1 MGAITLVVL
10 LLLSTGFIA
19 TPAAAVTGTVGGGSS
34 RAMAIESFVV
44 DSNERGVVAGG
55 SAQGVIGFGGTTNG
69 VDTTLEL
76 VPTNVTEGLV
86 LAPINC
92 GDCTSSDPV
101 TFVYGGASPSY
112 SGTLTFDVTVPADA
126 AVGETFTLGITATE
140 SSSVGVD
147 SSYGEVVFTIVA
159 PATEMPAPTE
169 PSLPT
174 EPPAPIQTLPPVP
187 PTQTPIPITPA
198 ATETFEPDAPT
209 VTPTAD
215 VIPDTPIA
223 TATSTPDDASNAN
236 VRARITSA
244 DPVEANEIPGGSV
257 LLIRQGATDV
267 YTVVIGADGAPTS
280 LPIGGPQ
287 GVNLTTSQV
296 PVDFPYGVYTVSFDA
311 GAVFEPFVQDISL
324 DQPLE
329 TIDIVLIPE
338 LGDGESLVDLRIV
351 SSDPDLVDA
360 MGVDTNV
367 RLTQGDRV
375 VYDGALTTT
384 NLLPLPRTLSFTN
397 PIDFGVYTL
406 TIEAGEAFEVY
417 TAQVVIDES
426 PEQLVEIEL
435 RALTLTERLVG
446 VLKPTIEQVLS
457 GD

>member
-1 MGAITLVVL
+1 MTIGTPE
-10 LLLSTGFIA
+10 SA
-19 TPAAAVTGTVGGGSS
+19 T
-34 RAMAIESFVV
+34 
-44 DSNERGVVAGG
+44 
-55 SAQGVIGFGGTTNG
+55 Q
-69 VDTTLEL
+69 
-76 VPTNVTEGLV
+76 
-86 LAPINC
+86 
-92 GDCTSSDPV
+92 
-101 TFVYGGASPSY
+101 
-112 SGTLTFDVTVPADA
+112 
-126 AVGETFTLGITATE
+126 
-140 SSSVGVD
+140 
-147 SSYGEVVFTIVA
+147 
-159 PATEMPAPTE
+159 
-169 PSLPT
+169 
-174 EPPAPIQTLPPVP
+174 
-187 PTQTPIPITPA
+187 
-198 ATETFEPDAPT
+198 
-209 VTPTAD
+209 
-215 VIPDTPIA
+215 
-223 TATSTPDDASNAN
+223 
-236 VRARITSA
+236 
-244 DPVEANEIPGGSV
+244 
-257 LLIRQGATDV
+257 
-267 YTVVIGADGAPTS
+267 
-280 LPIGGPQ
+280 LPIGGTQ
-287 GVNLTTSQV
+287 GASLTTSQV

-351 SSDPDLVDA
+351 SSDPDLVDE

-446 VLKPTIEQVLS
+446 VLKPTIQQVLS